1 MSHFAETGQARSMT
15 VNLTPE
21 HADGTAPPGPARMSR
36 FTRLMADATSR
47 VAGKAGT
54 NSRSRGRSAAFARSA
69 AQPKAR
75 AQSFARGHTAVL
87 LTAAGLLGLGV
98 RSVVHRRSRHLGSC

>member
-1 MSHFAETGQARSMT
+1 MT
-15 VNLTPE
+15 VNLTSE
-21 HADGTAPPGPARMSR
+21 LADSPAPPGPAWVSR
-36 FTRLMADATSR
+36 FTRLVADAAAR
-47 VAGKAGT
+47 VARQAGKAGT
-54 NSRSRGRSAAFARSA
+54 NRRSDDRCAAFARSA

-75 AQSFARGHTAVL
+75 AQSFARGHAAVL